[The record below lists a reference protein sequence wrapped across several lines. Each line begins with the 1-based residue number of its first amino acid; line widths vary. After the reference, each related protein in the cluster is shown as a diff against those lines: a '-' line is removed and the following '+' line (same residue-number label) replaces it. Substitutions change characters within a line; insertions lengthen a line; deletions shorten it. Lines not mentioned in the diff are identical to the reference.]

1 MNSSR
6 IVASAAQLADAAPE
20 TCDRVALGDLTRV
33 VSQVRSFC
41 DAIDVR
47 IARRAGEL
55 AESGESE
62 PAEAVV
68 ANRGRRPL
76 GDARAA
82 VRRAEVCGRHQGF
95 GEALA
100 DGEISGGHVDAL
112 ARARNALDGAAQAVF
127 DAHGEELLG
136 DARQLGV
143 DQFARR
149 CASTARQAAADAGVA
164 RQERLRRQRCISR
177 WVDADTGMCI
187 TRLALDPLT
196 DAEMWTAINTAVRGA
211 QADFDANRVEPPAW
225 GQLAVDVTVGLI
237 TGAQTLDRRVPEV
250 AVHIDWPT
258 LRDDATTAGVVCE
271 LDDGTP
277 LPPATVRRLCCDAN
291 ILPVV
296 LGGDGV
302 PLDVGRSRRLAT
314 ADQRRALSV
323 MYSRCGWPGCHVAF
337 EHCRIHHIT
346 HWPTAGG
353 DTDLDNLLPA
363 CSEHHHL
370 VHEGGWTLTMRPDRT
385 ITVIRPDG
393 TTHYHGPSINRH
405 PPPPGPAP

>member
-1 MNSSR
+1 M
-6 IVASAAQLADAAPE
+6 AAQLADAVPE
-20 TCDRVALGDLTRV
+20 TCDRVALGDLSRT

-41 DAIDVR
+41 DAFDAR

-55 AESGESE
+55 AELGESE

-68 ANRGRRPL
+68 ADGGRRP
-76 GDARAA
+76 GADGRAA
-82 VRRAEVCGRHQGF
+82 VRRAEVCERHRGF

-100 DGEISGGHVDAL
+100 DGEISGGHVDTL
-112 ARARNALDGAAQAVF
+112 AKARSGLDPSAQAGF
-127 DAHGEELLG
+127 DAHGDELLD

-143 DQFARR
+143 DQFARC
-149 CASTARQAAADAGVA
+149 CAATARHAAHDAGVG

-196 DAEMWTAINTAVRGA
+196 DAEMWTAINATVRAA

-237 TGAQTLDRRVPEV
+237 TGAQRIDRRVPEV
-250 AVHIDWPT
+250 AVHIDWAT
-258 LRDDATTAGVVCE
+258 LRDDATAAGVVCE

-277 LPPATVRRLCCDAN
+277 LPVATVRRLCCDAN

-296 LGGDGV
+296 LGADGV

-314 ADQRRALSV
+314 SDQRRALAV
-323 MYSRCGWPGCHVAF
+323 MYTRCGWPGCHIGF
-337 EHCRIHHIT
+337 EHCRIHHVT
-346 HWPTAGG
+346 HWPTFGG
-353 DTDLDNLLPA
+353 DTNSL
-363 CSEHHHL
+363 
-370 VHEGGWTLTMRPDRT
+370 
-385 ITVIRPDG
+385 
-393 TTHYHGPSINRH
+393 
-405 PPPPGPAP
+405 